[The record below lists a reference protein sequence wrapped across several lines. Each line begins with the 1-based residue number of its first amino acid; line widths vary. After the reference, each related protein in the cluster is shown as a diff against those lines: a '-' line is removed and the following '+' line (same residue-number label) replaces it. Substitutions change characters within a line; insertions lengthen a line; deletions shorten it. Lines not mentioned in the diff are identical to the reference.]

1 LEGDLPMSRFRP
13 NLVLEGWPA
22 WAEDGVREVQ
32 IGKARLRLV
41 KACTRCG
48 VTGLDQD
55 SGLPGVDP
63 LPELRRFR
71 YDPALKGVTFGW
83 NAEVVA
89 GAGSVLTVGDPV
101 RVRP

>member
-1 LEGDLPMSRFRP
+1 
-13 NLVLEGWPA
+13 
-22 WAEDGVREVQ
+22 
-32 IGKARLRLV
+32 
-41 KACTRCG
+41 

-89 GAGSVLTVGDPV
+89 GAGSVLTVGDVV
-101 RVRP
+101 RARP